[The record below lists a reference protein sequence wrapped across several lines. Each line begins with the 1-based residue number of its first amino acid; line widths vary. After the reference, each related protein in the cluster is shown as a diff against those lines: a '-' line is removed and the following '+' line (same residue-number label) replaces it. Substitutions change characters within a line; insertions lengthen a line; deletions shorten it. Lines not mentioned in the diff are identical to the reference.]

1 MPILESFSATVT
13 FDEPSESTTFEASI
27 PAGNDGELEQ
37 LRTIQANI
45 NALITEKM
53 SKNKIIDTEAV
64 DLEEND
70 DDTDDSE

>member
-1 MPILESFSATVT
+1 MPVLESFSATVT
-13 FDEPSESTTFEASI
+13 FDEPSESTTFE
-27 PAGNDGELEQ
+27 AGNDGELEQ